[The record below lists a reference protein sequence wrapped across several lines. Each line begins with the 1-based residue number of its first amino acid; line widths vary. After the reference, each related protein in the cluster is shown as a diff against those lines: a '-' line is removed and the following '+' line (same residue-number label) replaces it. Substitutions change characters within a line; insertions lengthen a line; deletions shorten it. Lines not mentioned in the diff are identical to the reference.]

1 MLAIHE
7 LCDVLAIHE
16 LLAEL
21 FINAFLYDTSM
32 ISVNVFVNG
41 PHMGKSWMSSIISL
55 FSYALRIA
63 TEQQKELIT
72 HFRIVK

>member
-1 MLAIHE
+1 M
-7 LCDVLAIHE
+7 LAIHE

-63 TEQQKELIT
+63 TEATERVDNA
-72 HFRIVK
+72 F